1 MACTVDNKATMSEL
15 LSQRQLVT
23 TKVMVLDNDMPN
35 VKIEPAIFNSR
46 SANRY

>member
-15 LSQRQLVT
+15 LSQRQLV
-23 TKVMVLDNDMPN
+23 MVLGNDMPN

>member
-15 LSQRQLVT
+15 VSQRQLVT
-23 TKVMVLDNDMPN
+23 TKVIVRGNDMPN

-46 SANRY
+46 SAVTY